1 MNVVPFH
8 RNRTSKDTPSM
19 KIDLTGRTAIV
30 TGSTQGIGRAIAAG
44 LAESGARTVV
54 NGRTRESVDVAM
66 ARIRA
71 EVPDADLVGV
81 VADVTIPEGA
91 VAMRSAVPEADIL
104 VNSVGIFEP
113 EDFFDVS
120 DETWYRFFTVNVM
133 SGIRMS
139 REYLPGMYG
148 RSWGRVI
155 FLSSESALQIPPE
168 MMHYGMTKTAQ
179 LALSRGL
186 AERSAGT
193 GVTVNAVLP
202 GPTASEGVVDFVA
215 KLNPGDARS
224 PEEQLDAFVREH
236 RSTQLLRRAAT
247 PAEVANLVVYLA
259 SEQASA
265 TTGSALSVDGG
276 TRRAIF

>member
-1 MNVVPFH
+1 
-8 RNRTSKDTPSM
+8 M
-19 KIDLTGRTAIV
+19 KIDLTRKTAIV

-44 LAESGARTVV
+44 LAASGARTVV
-54 NGRTRESVDVAM
+54 NGRTAASVDAAI
-66 ARIRA
+66 ARIRL

-81 VADVTIPEGA
+81 PADVTTTDGVA
-91 VAMRSAVPEADIL
+91 AMRAAVPEADIL

-113 EDFFDVS
+113 EGFFEIT

-133 SGIRMS
+133 SGIRMT
-139 REYLPGMYG
+139 REYLAGMQERG
-148 RSWGRVI
+148 WGRVI

-186 AERSAGT
+186 AEMSAGT
-193 GVTVNAVLP
+193 GVTVNSVLP
-202 GPTASEGVVDFVA
+202 GPTASEGVAEFVA
-215 KLNPGDARS
+215 KLNPEDLRS
-224 PEEQLDAFVREH
+224 HTEQLDDFVREH
-236 RSTQLLRRAAT
+236 RPTQLLRRAAST
-247 PAEVANLVVYLA
+247 EEVANMVVYLA

>member
-1 MNVVPFH
+1 M
-8 RNRTSKDTPSM
+8 R
-19 KIDLTGRTAIV
+19 IDLTGKTAIV

-44 LAESGARTVV
+44 FAESGARTVI
-54 NGRTRESVDVAM
+54 NGRSRGSVDA
-66 ARIRA
+66 AIEGIRVD
-71 EVPDADLVGV
+71 VPDADLIGV
-81 VADVTIPEGA
+81 VADVTVPEGVA
-91 VAMRSAVPEADIL
+91 VLRRMVPDADIL

-113 EDFFDVS
+113 EDFFDIT
-120 DETWYRFFTVNVM
+120 DEAWYRFFTVNVM
-133 SGIRMS
+133 SGIRTT
-139 REYLPGMYG
+139 REYLPGMYERG
-148 RSWGRVI
+148 WGRVI

-202 GPTASEGVVDFVA
+202 GPTASEGVTDFVA
-215 KLNPGDARS
+215 KLNPGDPRS

-247 PAEVANLVVYLA
+247 PAEVANLVVYVA